1 MAADTDALLDRR
13 RLKRRL
19 TLWRLLA
26 ITAVVMAVIAFT
38 GDAEDLLGRPYVA
51 RISVS
56 DIIFDDA
63 WRDRV
68 IADIAKDDEVKA
80 LIVRIHS
87 PGGTVVGGESLYLGL
102 RAVARNKPVIAVIGE
117 LGTSA
122 AYMTALGA
130 DRIIARTGSITGS
143 IGAILQ
149 TTDVTGLLEK
159 LGIKPEAIKSGPL
172 KAEPNPFE
180 PMTEQT
186 RSAIRAVVMD
196 VFGMFVELVEK
207 RRKLPREAVLELADG
222 RIFTGRQ
229 ALAEGLIDGLGGES
243 DARDWLAETHGISAS
258 LPVKEVNIDQDEEF
272 WPDLVDGL
280 VGKALF
286 SERLR
291 LDGLVSLWHPVLR

>member
-1 MAADTDALLDRR
+1 MSADTDALLDRR

-26 ITAVVMAVIAFT
+26 IAAVVIAVIAFT
-38 GDAEDLLGRPYVA
+38 GDAEDLLHRPYVA

-56 DIIFDDA
+56 DIILDDA

-68 IADIAKDDEVKA
+68 IADIAKDDKVKA

-102 RAVARNKPVIAVIGE
+102 RAVARNKPVVAVIGE

-159 LGIKPEAIKSGPL
+159 LGIRPEAIKSGPL
-172 KAEPNPFE
+172 KAQPNPLE

-186 RSAIRAVVMD
+186 RSAMRAVVMD
-196 VFGMFVELVEK
+196 VFGMFVDLVEE
-207 RRKLPREAVLELADG
+207 RRKLPRETVLELADG

-229 ALAEGLIDGLGGES
+229 ALTEGLIDGLGGEL

-258 LPVKEVNIDQDEEF
+258 LRIKEVNIDPDEEI
-272 WPDLVDGL
+272 WPDLVGGL

-286 SERLR
+286 PERLR